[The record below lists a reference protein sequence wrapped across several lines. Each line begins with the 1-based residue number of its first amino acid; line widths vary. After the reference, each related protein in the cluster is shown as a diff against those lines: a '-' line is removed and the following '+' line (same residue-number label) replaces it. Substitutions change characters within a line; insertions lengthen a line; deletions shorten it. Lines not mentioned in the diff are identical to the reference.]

1 MRRGTMYVLTWWIF
15 SIAPDRN
22 PLINKIYIKHHVCI
36 TKGLHLPSAQLE
48 DKTKIF
54 FYKKYH
60 EDPLRQS
67 LMSKTWFLPV
77 QSKIHLLLQIR
88 SKPQH
93 SGFKSGLAH
102 FKHLVAA
109 SALNYTFYIYS
120 GTWLGYEALTHDS
133 SSPFL
138 KHFQEWNKTNK
149 AKELFFFFFFQSAR
163 RKANS
168 GGVLAF
174 DTGDQCEML
183 KLVFHLLGL
192 PPTPP
197 AGLVL
202 SDWLQF
208 YFSNIVVQVEEG
220 ELFKTGALSF

>member
-1 MRRGTMYVLTWWIF
+1 MKVDEERNYVCANLVDIF
-15 SIAPDRN
+15 NCPDRN
-22 PLINKIYIKHHVCI
+22 PLINRIFIKHHVCI

-48 DKTKIF
+48 DQTKIF

-93 SGFKSGLAH
+93 SGFKSGPAH

-149 AKELFFFFFFQSAR
+149 AKELLIVFFSE
-163 RKANS
+163 S
-168 GGVLAF
+168 
-174 DTGDQCEML
+174 
-183 KLVFHLLGL
+183 
-192 PPTPP
+192 
-197 AGLVL
+197 
-202 SDWLQF
+202 S
-208 YFSNIVVQVEEG
+208 
-220 ELFKTGALSF
+220 